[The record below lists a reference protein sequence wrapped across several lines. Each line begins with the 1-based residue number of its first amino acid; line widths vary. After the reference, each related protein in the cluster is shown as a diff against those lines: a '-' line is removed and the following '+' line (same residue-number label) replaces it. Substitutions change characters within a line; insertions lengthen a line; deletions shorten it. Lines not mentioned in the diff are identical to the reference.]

1 MAKSLEEDPKE
12 VARKEAKTPQVQRL
26 LRQFL
31 KMDGPKGSSEA
42 YKENL
47 GKALESLCLDCDG
60 FGTQAFTPLPGGR
73 TFSKYERTQMPCPSC
88 DGTGK
93 KP

>member
-1 MAKSLEEDPKE
+1 MSLEEDPKE
-12 VARKEAKTPQVQRL
+12 VARKEAKTPEVQRL

-31 KMDGPKGSSEA
+31 TIDGPKGNSKT

-47 GKALESLCLDCDG
+47 EKAMYAKCLDCDG
-60 FGTQAFTPLPGGR
+60 FGTIGTVVKYVR
-73 TFSKYERTQMPCPSC
+73 TEEKCPTC

-93 KP
+93 KIP